1 MEGVTVIHHSHG
13 LLVCEHPLVA
23 GLTALPVVL
32 RHPSDLPT
40 QRTSASVDWASSGV
54 AASLHPQHTELTA
67 QEYAASQVQLR
78 EGSEKKRKK
87 LLEKNSIWGGVNLEG
102 HFPVKYEF
110 FFLASKWPNS
120 SRNAKKIFHF
130 CGPPT

>member
-1 MEGVTVIHHSHG
+1 MWKA
-13 LLVCEHPLVA
+13 LLSFI
-23 GLTALPVVL
+23 TA
-32 RHPSDLPT
+32 DLPT

-87 LLEKNSIWGGVNLEG
+87 LLEKTSIGGGGSIW
-102 HFPVKYEF
+102 K
-110 FFLASKWPNS
+110 A
-120 SRNAKKIFHF
+120 IFQ
-130 CGPPT
+130 